1 MDLPEDTIARLLHEV
16 AFEDKEN
23 TRITKDVVS
32 MLQRYIDV
40 FAKEAVVRS
49 LEAFEERI
57 EMQDSAH
64 NNNNHNQQVTHEDL
78 ECVAGLLL
86 LDM

>member
-1 MDLPEDTIARLLHEV
+1 MDIPGDTIARLMHEI
-16 AFEDKEN
+16 AFEDKEH
-23 TRITKDVVS
+23 TRMSEEVVS
-32 MLQRYIDV
+32 KIQQYIDV

-49 LEAFEERI
+49 LEAYEERV
-57 EMQDSAH
+57 EMQDLS
-64 NNNNHNQQVTHEDL
+64 QKEEVTHEDL

>member
-1 MDLPEDTIARLLHEV
+1 MDLPEDTIARLMHEV

-23 TRITKDVVS
+23 TRIGTEVVS
-32 MLQRYIDV
+32 MIQQYIDV
-40 FAKEAVVRS
+40 FAREAVVRS
-49 LEAFEERI
+49 LEAYEERV
-57 EMQDSAH
+57 EMQE
-64 NNNNHNQQVTHEDL
+64 NTTNKNEEVNHEDL